1 MVVADRPLLDVESNP
16 AGSHLFLVSSKEL
29 LYTAMAGFFF
39 LSSSSEISI
48 RPSVRTN
55 NPGARTSPSPL
66 DEQGLQFCAATT
78 LLGKSP
84 ANCYVALHG
93 P

>member
-29 LYTAMAGFFF
+29 LYTAMAGFSFAQIRSAPQIFF
-39 LSSSSEISI
+39 L
-48 RPSVRTN
+48 
-55 NPGARTSPSPL
+55 L
-66 DEQGLQFCAATT
+66 C
-78 LLGKSP
+78 LLHP
-84 ANCYVALHG
+84 NTEEVFFT